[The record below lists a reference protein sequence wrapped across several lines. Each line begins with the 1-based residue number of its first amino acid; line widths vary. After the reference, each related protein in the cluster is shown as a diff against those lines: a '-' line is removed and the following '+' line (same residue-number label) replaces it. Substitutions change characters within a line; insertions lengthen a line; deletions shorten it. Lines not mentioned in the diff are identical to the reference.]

1 MAESVLVQSK
11 VQPEQKEQAEKIFKR
26 AGLSMADAIRIFL
39 QQTINADDIP
49 FTITAKQP
57 NARLLKAIESSMND
71 NGPVYDTVEEM
82 FAEWDKRHAAS

>member
-1 MAESVLVQSK
+1 MAESVLVQAK

-39 QQTINADDIP
+39 QQTINANDIP

-57 NARLLKAIESSMND
+57 NARLLKAMAD
-71 NGPVYDTVEEM
+71 AQTDDGPFYDTPEEL
-82 FAEWDKRHAAS
+82 FATWKRPSA